1 MTQYTTDG
9 DDDDGRLRQFERNR
23 YFHGKLMT
31 ARDMQLEQEYHRDRL
46 DTLSQHLLG
55 TGIVCGLETTVEE
68 DEGTLEVT
76 VQPGLAIDSRGRPVV
91 VEQRTTDEI
100 DLSGIAD
107 EVSLYLEYD
116 NCVKE
121 TVPVPGSEDACEEE
135 CTYNRIREVFEIT
148 HNPGPP
154 EEQKSIR
161 HVMFPSSADFD
172 LAAGESQPAPTHD
185 ELHRAARSYYE
196 DEADKLRGCDTG
208 HDDSVFLGYFTTS
221 GDSPWTRQ
229 TNGEPRPHVF
239 TNDMLY
245 AAIARHAADFE
256 NPHEVTL
263 EVDEPETGAVVRVR
277 DSATPDGNVE
287 LRSPDETVAIDAD
300 ANTKRVDLQVA
311 ERLLETIEDLE
322 DRLDRHD
329 RYALER
335 SLWCT
340 CQSFS
345 TVHRQFGIEAAGKIA
360 EQAREAVTEEVYEEP
375 AAYLE
380 VLAGGDD
387 PGLFG
392 LQRHVG
398 DALSERG
405 DIEGLERY
413 VAAVERLGEVI
424 EETESTLEL
433 ARAQDRVCNMAACIE
448 AGDEE
453 PQEPKLDLRT
463 SLEAKMEI
471 YTQVAEQFDSKA
483 AMAVVEQVR
492 DELDAGAGEDAEAY
506 REAVESL
513 LDPEK
518 AILQELQSRITA
530 ASAKRYA
537 VAVGGLQTALNEE
550 ASIAELV
557 DAQDAI
563 TDAAGD
569 LEPGGG
575 IEVDV
580 SLRPQNVTVTELNEE
595 IVEIN
600 DPNELEKLLL
610 AEMTTEDRITSERA
624 ISKQLDT
631 LGE

>member
-9 DDDDGRLRQFERNR
+9 DGDDGRLRQFERNR

-46 DTLSQHLLG
+46 DTLSQHLTG

-68 DEGTLEVT
+68 DEGILEVT
-76 VQPGLAIDSRGRPVV
+76 VQPGLAIDSHGRPVV
-91 VEQRTTDEI
+91 VEHRTTEEI
-100 DLSGIAD
+100 DLSRIAD

-148 HNPGPP
+148 HDSGPP
-154 EEQKSIR
+154 EEQKPIR

-172 LAAGESQPAPTHD
+172 LPAGESQPAPTHD
-185 ELHRAARSYYE
+185 ELHRVARSYYE
-196 DEADKLRGCDTG
+196 NAEDELRDCDTESDG
-208 HDDSVFLGYFTTS
+208 SIFLGYFTTS

-263 EVDEPETGAVVRVR
+263 EVDDPETGAILRVR
-277 DSATPDGNVE
+277 DSATPDGNVK

-300 ANTKRVDLQVA
+300 ANAKRVDLEVA
-311 ERLLETIEDLE
+311 ERLLETIDDLE
-322 DRLDRHD
+322 DRLDQHD

-345 TVHRQFGIEAAGKIA
+345 TVHRQFGLEVAGKVA
-360 EQAREAVTEEVYEEP
+360 ERAREAVTEAVYEEP

-380 VLAGGDD
+380 ILVGGDD

-398 DALSERG
+398 DALSER
-405 DIEGLERY
+405 DDVEGLERY

-424 EETESTLEL
+424 EETEPTLEL

-448 AGDEE
+448 AEE
-453 PQEPKLDLRT
+453 EESQEPMPDLRA
-463 SLEAKMEI
+463 SLEAKTET
-471 YTQVAEQFDSKA
+471 YTQIAEQFDSQA

-492 DELDAGAGEDAEAY
+492 DELDEGAGEDPEAY

-518 AILQELQSRITA
+518 AILRELQNRITA
-530 ASAKRYA
+530 TSAKRYA
-537 VAVGGLQTALNEE
+537 VAVGELQTALNEE
-550 ASIAELV
+550 AGIAELV

-563 TDAAGD
+563 TDAASD

-580 SLRPQNVTVTELNEE
+580 SLRPQNVSVTELNDE
-595 IVEIN
+595 IVEIS
-600 DPNELEKLLL
+600 DSNELENLLL

-624 ISKQLDT
+624 ISKRLDT
-631 LGE
+631 LRE